1 MMRIILS
8 VTVFALMTVFLMHGA
23 TRAEWH
29 FDVETGAAIN
39 GYNDVQIPGDSGT
52 RFSLSEE
59 LDSDPVLFWRLRISR
74 DLGEKHYLSLLI
86 APLRLE
92 SEGSFD
98 RVVSFASVDFP
109 ANADIKARYRFDS
122 YRLTYRYRLYQNEK
136 LHAGLGLT
144 AKIRDAEISL
154 SEANRKAS
162 KANTGFVPLINLKL
176 HWQFNKKL
184 GILFEGDGL
193 AAPQGRAE
201 DFLLAG
207 LFNLNEKLGLKLG
220 YRFLEGGADNDEVYN
235 FTLVNY
241 VVIGATLIL

>member
-1 MMRIILS
+1 MRILLS
-8 VTVFALMTVFLMHGA
+8 VTVFALMMVFLLHGS

-29 FDVETGAAIN
+29 FDVETGAAIS
-39 GYNDVQIPGDSGT
+39 GYNDVQIPGNTGT

-59 LDSDPVLFWRLRISR
+59 LDSEPGLFWRLRISR
-74 DLGEKHYLSLLI
+74 DLGEKHHLSLLI

-92 SEGSFD
+92 SDGSVD
-98 RVVSFASVDFP
+98 RVVSFAGVDFP

-122 YRLTYRYRLYQNEK
+122 YRLTYRYRFYQDEK
-136 LHAGLGLT
+136 LYAGIGLT

-154 SEANRKAS
+154 SDVSGKAS

-176 HWQFNKKL
+176 HWQFSKKL
-184 GILFEGDGL
+184 GILFQGDGL

-207 LFNLNEKLGLKLG
+207 FYGLDEKLDLKLG

-235 FTLVNY
+235 FALVNY
-241 VVIGATLIL
+241 VVIGATWRL

>member
-1 MMRIILS
+1 MKRTVILTNAILMIIS
-8 VTVFALMTVFLMHGA
+8 IGSAGSH
-23 TRAEWH
+23 AEWY

-39 GYNDVQIPGDSGT
+39 GYNDVQIPGNTGT

-59 LDSDPVLFWRLRISR
+59 LDSDPAPFWRLRISR
-74 DLGEKHYLSLLI
+74 DLGDKHHLSILI

-109 ANADIKARYRFDS
+109 ADAAIEARYRFDS
-122 YRLTYRYRLYQNEK
+122 YRLTYRYRLYKNEK
-136 LHAGLGLT
+136 LYAGIGLT
-144 AKIRDAEISL
+144 AKLRDAEISL
-154 SEANRKAS
+154 SDANGKAG

-184 GILFEGDGL
+184 GILFQGDGL

-207 LFNLNEKLGLKLG
+207 LYNLNEKLGLKLG
-220 YRFLEGGADNDEVYN
+220 YRFLEGGADNDEVYT
-235 FTLVNY
+235 FALVNY
-241 VVIGATLIL
+241 IVIGATLRL